1 MLGKDLSIHTV
12 KLWKCERNIQTDL
25 TEKSQNDRER
35 RQKSSNHQNQSKN
48 HLSLSLSLDL
58 K

>member
-1 MLGKDLSIHTV
+1 MLGKDISIQTI
-12 KLWKCERNIQTDL
+12 KLWKCEHKIQTDL

-35 RQKSSNHQNQSKN
+35 RQISSNHQNQSKN